1 MGQNSHHRHQGDS
14 VIYEYIFEQVL
25 EEGPQIMDL
34 NERRTYVEGIV
45 NSWTNAEMLQRIN
58 DALIMREDA

>member
-1 MGQNSHHRHQGDS
+1 MGQISHYHRQGDP

-34 NERRTYVEGIV
+34 NERRTYVESIV
-45 NSWTNAEMLQRIN
+45 NSWTNTEMLQRIN
-58 DALIMREDA
+58 DALIMREDS

>member
-1 MGQNSHHRHQGDS
+1 M
-14 VIYEYIFEQVL
+14 IYEYIFEQVL

-34 NERRTYVEGIV
+34 KARTTYVENIV
-45 NSWTNAEMLQRIN
+45 NSWSNTELLQRIN

>member
-1 MGQNSHHRHQGDS
+1 M
-14 VIYEYIFEQVL
+14 IYEYIFEQVL

-34 NERRTYVEGIV
+34 KERTTYVENIV
-45 NSWTNAEMLQRIN
+45 NSWSNTELLQRIN

>member
-1 MGQNSHHRHQGDS
+1 MGQNSHHHREGDQ

-34 NERRTYVEGIV
+34 NERRTYVESIV
-45 NSWTNAEMLQRIN
+45 NSWTNTEMLQRIN
-58 DALIMREDA
+58 DALVMREDS

>member
-1 MGQNSHHRHQGDS
+1 MGQISRHHHQGDP

-34 NERRTYVEGIV
+34 NERRTYVENIV
-45 NSWTNAEMLQRIN
+45 NSWTNTEMLQRIN
-58 DALIMREDA
+58 DALVMREDS